1 MGSKF
6 DLKGFHAVVLGDGSV
21 TLPELER
28 RVADW
33 AKANSN

>member
-1 MGSKF
+1 MGKKF

-28 RVADW
+28 RVAEW
-33 AKANSN
+33 AARN